1 MQSNVVDLRG
11 SVVRTID
18 LDERVFGIPPNQAVV
33 HQAVVTQHANAR
45 QGTHDTRTR
54 GEVAGGG
61 KKPYRQKGTGY
72 ARQGST
78 RAPHYRKGGIVFGP
92 HPRSYDKA
100 LPRKMRRLAMR
111 SVLSARAA
119 DQSLLIVDNFA
130 LPEPKTKV
138 LLSTLATLGAG
149 DGAVVVLGERSEAVW
164 RAARN
169 LERVHVVTPNGLN
182 LLDILRLP
190 RLVLTES
197 AVQQLTRTLTSDLAP
212 AGTPPRATGAEPA
225 EPAETAER
233 PTRGK
238 EASAPPEE
246 EGPVD
251 TVPEPD
257 QGTSGAAQTPPPV
270 RPGPGRDAAEA
281 PEDEGPVDTVP
292 EPDAGQTGTQEQRQ

>member
-1 MQSNVVDLRG
+1 MRSNVVDLRG
-11 SVVRTID
+11 SVLRTID
-18 LDERVFGIPPNQAVV
+18 LDDRVFGITPNQAVV
-33 HQAVVTQHANAR
+33 HQAVVTQEANAR

-72 ARQGST
+72 ARQGSK
-78 RAPHYRKGGIVFGP
+78 RAPHYKGGGIVFGP

-119 DQSLLIVDNFA
+119 EDAVTIVDSFA
-130 LPEPKTKV
+130 VGSAKTRD
-138 LLSTLATLGAG
+138 LLATLAGLGA
-149 DGAVVVLGERSEAVW
+149 DAGAVVVLGERSDAVF

-197 AVQQLTRTLTSDLAP
+197 AVRILTRTLTGDLTVGSAAVEAP
-212 AGTPPRATGAEPA
+212 APVEAVEPEPEPSRPRRRAPK
-225 EPAETAER
+225 AETTE
-233 PTRGK
+233 
-238 EASAPPEE
+238 
-246 EGPVD
+246 
-251 TVPEPD
+251 
-257 QGTSGAAQTPPPV
+257 
-270 RPGPGRDAAEA
+270 
-281 PEDEGPVDTVP
+281 
-292 EPDAGQTGTQEQRQ
+292 EPDAE